1 MFHVEAPPWT
11 PSSGVDGTATG
22 RQECCTQHAL
32 TQRRMNALDLD
43 LSPPDILSPVP
54 SASRTPAEPIAPPPP
69 TSLVEAT
76 GLVSLAE
83 GRSSPSLLDGR
94 SRKKRSSSSSSRQL
108 LRRDTV
114 SLPSERMSRLQQDK
128 QMLMEEVKA
137 QKVID
142 HTLISNSY

>member
-11 PSSGVDGTATG
+11 PPSGVDGATTG
-22 RQECCTQHAL
+22 RQQCCTQHSV
-32 TQRRMNALDLD
+32 TQRQMNALDLD

-54 SASRTPAEPIAPPPP
+54 TASRTPAEPIAPPPL

-76 GLVSLAE
+76 GLVPPVE
-83 GRSSPSLLDGR
+83 GRSSSSLDGR
-94 SRKKRSSSSSSRQL
+94 SRKKRSSNSSSRQL
-108 LRRDTV
+108 LHRDTV
-114 SLPSERMSRLQQDK
+114 SSLSERMSRLQQDK

-137 QKVID
+137 QKVIN

>member
-1 MFHVEAPPWT
+1 MFHVETPPWT
-11 PSSGVDGTATG
+11 PPSGVDSAATG

-43 LSPPDILSPVP
+43 LSPADILSPLP
-54 SASRTPAEPIAPPPP
+54 SASRTPAEPIALPPA

-83 GRSSPSLLDGR
+83 RRSSPSSLDGR

-108 LRRDTV
+108 LCRDTV
-114 SLPSERMSRLQQDK
+114 SSPLERTSRLQQDK

>member
-1 MFHVEAPPWT
+1 MWT
-11 PSSGVDGTATG
+11 ASPQVDRSDAHSTYS
-22 RQECCTQHAL
+22 
-32 TQRRMNALDLD
+32 LDLH
-43 LSPPDILSPVP
+43 LSSPDSLSPVP

-83 GRSSPSLLDGR
+83 GRSSPSSLDGR
-94 SRKKRSSSSSSRQL
+94 SRKKKSCCSSSRQL

-114 SLPSERMSRLQQDK
+114 SSPSERTSRLQQDK

-142 HTLISNSY
+142 DTPISNRSVIVIDD